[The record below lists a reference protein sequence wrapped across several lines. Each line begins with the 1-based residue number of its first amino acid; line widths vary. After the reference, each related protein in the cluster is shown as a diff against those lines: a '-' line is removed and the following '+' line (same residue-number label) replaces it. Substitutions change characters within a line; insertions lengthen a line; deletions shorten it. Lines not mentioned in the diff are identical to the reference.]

1 MKNLVKDVQ
10 ESINREGL
18 SKKDRRRH
26 IVHQR
31 MYLMNLLRNHE
42 LKLKAIGLMFNLH
55 HATVLHL
62 IAKYKDLKSL
72 NDKLLDID
80 TTHLQEI
87 FEGKYSEPVFSIVYD
102 VNNAVTRY
110 DWNTIRARVEKGV
123 YTDIIKEQCKD
134 S

>member
-1 MKNLVKDVQ
+1 MENLVKDVA
-10 ESINREGL
+10 EAISREGL

-42 LKLKAIGLMFNLH
+42 VKLKAIGMMFNLH
-55 HATVLHL
+55 HATVIHL
-62 IAKYKDLKSL
+62 LAKYKDLKSMNDALL
-72 NDKLLDID
+72 NVD
-80 TTHLQEI
+80 TLRLQEI
-87 FEGKYSEPVFSIVYD
+87 FEGKYSEPVYSIVYD

-123 YTDIIKEQCKD
+123 YTDIIKE
-134 S
+134 

>member
-10 ESINREGL
+10 ETIHREGL

-42 LKLKAIGLMFNLH
+42 VKFNAIGIMFNLH
-55 HATVLHL
+55 HATVIHL
-62 IAKYKDLKSL
+62 IRKYKDLKSMNDALL
-72 NDKLLDID
+72 NVD
-80 TTHLQEI
+80 TLHLQEI
-87 FEGKYSEPVFSIVYD
+87 FEGKYSEPVYSIVYD

-123 YTDIIKEQCKD
+123 YTDIIKE
-134 S
+134 